1 MHSDVSGESRKK
13 VKRER
18 KIRSHHFLESLVE
31 LEVYLL
37 QVVSVDYFLGGVGG
51 LFTTGGVGGSFTT
64 GGTGG
69 EFI

>member
-37 QVVSVDYFLGGVGG
+37 QVGWEVRLRPVEREGS
-51 LFTTGGVGGSFTT
+51 LFEVVLVYWYYLF
-64 GGTGG
+64 
-69 EFI
+69 